1 LVSGQIE
8 KAFEASQQ
16 AIRLA
21 PDSGLAWMALGSV
34 YGTRNQRDKVLEV
47 YTNLKRL
54 DPNSAEQFFDAWVV
68 P

>member
-1 LVSGQIE
+1 
-8 KAFEASQQ
+8 
-16 AIRLA
+16 
-21 PDSGLAWMALGSV
+21 MALGSV

-47 YTNLKRL
+47 YKNLKRL